1 VLHRQISIQHAAPW
15 LVSSVS
21 GLYILARARRLSLAE
36 ASDAPW
42 THFLI
47 HQSDVILMLCGCPA
61 IWYIARR
68 RQGTQAPEMVR
79 GTRAQALHQ
88 LRQVFTS
95 LLIGTGLLARK
106 AAADKSA
113 DLAALAVRL
122 NQIVRDGVKALA
134 EVGEPY
140 PPDLLDEHGA
150 PIIAVAR
157 AQGVCP

>member
-1 VLHRQISIQHAAPW
+1 M
-15 LVSSVS
+15 
-21 GLYILARARRLSLAE
+21 ARARRLSLAE
-36 ASDAPW
+36 ASNDRW
-42 THFLI
+42 THFLF
-47 HQSDVILMLCGCPA
+47 HQSDLILMLCGCPA
-61 IWYIARR
+61 IWHIARR
-68 RQGTQAPEMVR
+68 RQQARAPEMLR
-79 GTRAQALHQ
+79 GTKAQALHQ

-113 DLAALAVRL
+113 DLAALAMRL

-150 PIIAVAR
+150 PSIAVA
-157 AQGVCP
+157 